1 MKQSKYNQIKSVLA
15 RTDKT
20 SKDLAQLLGVNERT
34 VSRWC
39 TNNRQP
45 SLETL
50 YEVAR
55 VLKVQVTELLAP
67 MEDI

>member
-20 SKDLAQLLGVNERT
+20 IKDLAQLLGVNERT

-39 TNNRQP
+39 TNSRQP

-55 VLKVQVTELLAP
+55 VLKVHVTELLAP
-67 MEDI
+67 ME